1 MRSPSVRDALLLGV
15 VQGPT
20 ELLPVS
26 SSAHIALAS
35 DALGTA
41 RPAEEDEL
49 EKVLEIAL
57 HGGAGAALLIAGRGE
72 LARTAREMTPRRFV
86 AGVLAAV
93 LPATAGY
100 LLERFPAARLSGRR
114 SIASGLALGGVAM
127 ALADRAPQDR
137 ELVDVAWSDGLA
149 LGVAQALALLPGV
162 SRNGATLTAA
172 RARGFRRD
180 DAQALS
186 WRVGLPVIAGAT
198 GLRAWRLR
206 GRGFS
211 PEERETLAV
220 GTTAAFASTLA
231 SAKLLEIGRRNRDR
245 RQPLAGDRHRL
256 PAPRLPASPLPAPAL
271 LPFALYRIVLALLVA
286 RAQ

>member
-1 MRSPSVRDALLLGV
+1 MLSPSVRDALLLGA

-26 SSAHIALAS
+26 SSAHIALAR
-35 DALGTA
+35 DALGAA
-41 RPAEEDEL
+41 RPTADGEL
-49 EKVLEIAL
+49 EKILEVAL
-57 HGGAGAALLIAGRGE
+57 HGGAAVALLIAGRRD
-72 LARTAREMTPRRFV
+72 LARTAREMTPRRFA
-86 AGVLAAV
+86 AGVLAAA

-100 LLERFPAARLSGRR
+100 LLERFPAARRSGRR
-114 SIASGLALGGVAM
+114 SIAWGLALGGAAM

-137 ELVDVAWSDGLA
+137 GLTDVVPRDGLA

-172 RARGFRRD
+172 RARGFGRD

-186 WRVGLPVIAGAT
+186 WRVGLPVIVGAT

-206 GRGFS
+206 GRGLS
-211 PEERETLAV
+211 GEERETLAA
-220 GTTAAFASTLA
+220 GTGAAFASTLA
-231 SAKLLEIGRRNRDR
+231 SAKLLEIGRRGRHGSSPLARDR
-245 RQPLAGDRHRL
+245 NGRSGPLLG
-256 PAPRLPASPLPAPAL
+256 
-271 LPFALYRIVLALLVA
+271 FALYRIVLALLLA